1 MADEMAR
8 GLSAKKRDWLIIIKA
23 VEPTPL
29 DDQDAHYGTYTSAM
43 ERARTLASRASWQAS
58 GFNRKVYVLVKG
70 KSNTTGLW
78 VKVFEAWTKLKDG
91 ANAR

>member
-1 MADEMAR
+1 MADEVAR

-23 VEPTPL
+23 EEPAL

-43 ERARTLASRASWQAS
+43 ERARTLSSRASWQAS
-58 GFNRKVYVLVKG
+58 GHNRRVYVLVKG
-70 KSNTTGLW
+70 KSNTTGLF

-91 ANAR
+91 APAR